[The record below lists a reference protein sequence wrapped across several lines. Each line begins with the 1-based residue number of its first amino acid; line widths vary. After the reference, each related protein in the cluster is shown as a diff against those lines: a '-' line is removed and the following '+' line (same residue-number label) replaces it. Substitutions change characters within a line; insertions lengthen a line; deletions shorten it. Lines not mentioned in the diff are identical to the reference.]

1 MLAAIPKKGGA
12 LALAASLTLSI
23 AVACGTPEPTPI
35 PAATPEPQ
43 AAAARPAS
51 LTAPAEPGQVREVTV
66 GPQRVDC
73 VGSAPQLCLVVD
85 DELFYDE
92 IDGFEHEAGYEYR
105 LRIEQYDR
113 WPGQSEIPQDAG
125 RYGYRLL
132 EVLEKKSAGR

>member
-43 AAAARPAS
+43 AAVAGPAS

-85 DELFYDE
+85 NELFYDE

-132 EVLEKKSAGR
+132 EVLEKKSADR

>member
-1 MLAAIPKKGGA
+1 MLAAVRKTGGA
-12 LALAASLTLSI
+12 LSLAAALTLSI

-85 DELFYDE
+85 NELFYDE

>member
-1 MLAAIPKKGGA
+1 MLAAVPKAGGA
-12 LALAASLTLSI
+12 LAVAAVVGLVVAVACSTAASLLTT
-23 AVACGTPEPTPI
+23 TPEPT
-35 PAATPEPQ
+35 ATVTP
-43 AAAARPAS
+43 PAS
-51 LTAPAEPGQVREVTV
+51 LTMPAEPGRVREVTV

-85 DELFYDE
+85 DALFYDA

-113 WPGQSEIPQDAG
+113 WPGQAEIPQDAG

-132 EVLEKKSAGR
+132 EVLEKKPAGG

>member
-1 MLAAIPKKGGA
+1 MLAAVRKTGGA
-12 LALAASLTLSI
+12 LSLAAALTLSI

-73 VGSAPQLCLVVD
+73 VGAFPQLCLVVD

-132 EVLEKKSAGR
+132 EVLEKKSADR

>member
-12 LALAASLTLSI
+12 LSLAAALTLSI

-85 DELFYDE
+85 NELFYDE